1 MTCLSWGP
9 FHDWF
14 VALKKKMREPFPVE
28 KPSVTVCLREFSVQ
42 SLSKEKQGDEASGE
56 HFSFQFSEVMRGKE
70 HLCFQ
75 SPFPRIINRSGS
87 FFPCLVYSD
96 ETLFLSLQ
104 ADRRVRRGL
113 CNHSQTGTWPHIMF
127 EKFPV
132 FRDKCGV
139 CSVFCVLPVCC

>member
-1 MTCLSWGP
+1 
-9 FHDWF
+9 
-14 VALKKKMREPFPVE
+14 MREPFPVE

-42 SLSKEKQGDEASGE
+42 SLCRRKNRVMKPVENIFL
-56 HFSFQFSEVMRGKE
+56 FSSVRSRGKE

-104 ADRRVRRGL
+104 ADRRVQRGL

-139 CSVFCVLPVCC
+139 CPMFCVLPVCC